1 MENMQD
7 FKRFLNKVDKI
18 SELVQ
23 NLNSTDSKIQQ
34 EAMKEVDSYITSL
47 EEPCREKV
55 NKTTINTE
63 PPMNMQNRSPE
74 NFMKIMEK
82 DAEERGKKRS
92 AKQIRA
98 TALKDK
104 GNKAYAEE
112 DFETAV
118 SYYTEGLAE
127 LRDMQPLYTN
137 RAQAYIKLGKYR
149 EAIGDCEWALKC
161 NEKCTKAYL
170 HMGKAYLALKSYNE
184 SRNCFE
190 KIVEIEPGKENMIKE
205 YLLQVELEEERNIQE
220 KNAQRDFDRGEEM
233 ATAVPQLLE
242 KLSRPGHM
250 PLYYCGGLKCLTQAV
265 SNCTGQTLFR
275 LNNGFSM
282 INSNDTV
289 KSCLLQESSQELC
302 VSVLT
307 LWRVLCCGND
317 VNQETLMM
325 CSLFKKS
332 LVQFVVSEDIAVQQE
347 CLALLQ
353 LYSQMARGR
362 RLAVDN
368 LDMQMLAKNLMAC
381 ISKPK
386 QQQDTAV
393 NILENF
399 ASENRFCCQL
409 RTGVTESVTI
419 PFTNILSNINQFS
432 LPVLSSLISATGCL
446 VRDDTIRQKLSH
458 HPNCWKAFL
467 EAIKQCSADKC
478 KDILYPLL
486 GLMIN
491 LSTVSSPA
499 IKEHAVSICDCSL
512 DMLKNNDE
520 GVVTRATGVLSN
532 VLPQSSQAVQCGIQR
547 GVVRAMLQLLKGTGQ
562 SATKYAIRTL
572 TACTAASHLA
582 REELVKADKKLSILR
597 QLLES
602 SCDEVVSG
610 NAALCMAHCLELNG
624 VARNLLGTD
633 TVLLLLRHAAG
644 DTKTTAVQQNAAIA
658 LGKLCRSEPRHMHKL
673 RELHGL
679 EILHSCVKLLT

>member
-220 KNAQRDFDRGEEM
+220 KNA
-233 ATAVPQLLE
+233 
-242 KLSRPGHM
+242 
-250 PLYYCGGLKCLTQAV
+250 
-265 SNCTGQTLFR
+265 
-275 LNNGFSM
+275 
-282 INSNDTV
+282 
-289 KSCLLQESSQELC
+289 
-302 VSVLT
+302 
-307 LWRVLCCGND
+307 
-317 VNQETLMM
+317 
-325 CSLFKKS
+325 
-332 LVQFVVSEDIAVQQE
+332 
-347 CLALLQ
+347 
-353 LYSQMARGR
+353 
-362 RLAVDN
+362 
-368 LDMQMLAKNLMAC
+368 
-381 ISKPK
+381 
-386 QQQDTAV
+386 
-393 NILENF
+393 
-399 ASENRFCCQL
+399 
-409 RTGVTESVTI
+409 
-419 PFTNILSNINQFS
+419 
-432 LPVLSSLISATGCL
+432 
-446 VRDDTIRQKLSH
+446 
-458 HPNCWKAFL
+458 
-467 EAIKQCSADKC
+467 
-478 KDILYPLL
+478 
-486 GLMIN
+486 
-491 LSTVSSPA
+491 
-499 IKEHAVSICDCSL
+499 
-512 DMLKNNDE
+512 
-520 GVVTRATGVLSN
+520 
-532 VLPQSSQAVQCGIQR
+532 
-547 GVVRAMLQLLKGTGQ
+547 
-562 SATKYAIRTL
+562 
-572 TACTAASHLA
+572 
-582 REELVKADKKLSILR
+582 
-597 QLLES
+597 
-602 SCDEVVSG
+602 
-610 NAALCMAHCLELNG
+610 
-624 VARNLLGTD
+624 
-633 TVLLLLRHAAG
+633 LLRF
-644 DTKTTAVQQNAAIA
+644 
-658 LGKLCRSEPRHMHKL
+658 
-673 RELHGL
+673 
-679 EILHSCVKLLT
+679 